1 MDPADMQA
9 FARAQQLLS
18 RKEDLAELPPMA
30 PLASMQADGSP
41 KRRSTKPAAA
51 PQPAAARRRPAPQKE
66 FALPAHHGPLPSL
79 SQLATESVGQ
89 ELQFLQK
96 PNPTSRR
103 PLRPRAPPEESR
115 RAALS
120 AIDTAMPSLDDDSA
134 QLIARA
140 RALIDGSAG
149 AATAEGLTQAPGR
162 PGGTSSATLQRRQR
176 RPASSARLQ
185 TLPERTGSAAAS
197 AAGGGA
203 AAAARIRTA
212 PPQSAPA
219 YEPVARYG
227 GADARAAAHHEEMR
241 ERARERVRQARLAS
255 QQQEV
260 EAEMAAVS
268 RQAGALSRDTAK
280 VERFRADVERRLAA
294 KLREQKRQAQES
306 AREQMEMAA
315 AQRAR
320 QQEQAAQE
328 QAVRRALQRKQQA
341 AQQQGE
347 P

>member
-9 FARAQQLLS
+9 FLRAQQLLS
-18 RKEDLAELPPMA
+18 RNEDLDELPPMA
-30 PLASMQADGSP
+30 PLSSMQPDGPSP
-41 KRRSTKPAAA
+41 KRRSTKQAAA
-51 PQPAAARRRPAPQKE
+51 PKPAVARRRPAPQKE
-66 FALPAHHGPLPSL
+66 FALPAHHGPLPTL

-96 PNPTSRR
+96 PNPTTRR

-120 AIDTAMPSLDDDSA
+120 AMDTAKENPNLDDDSA

-140 RALIDGSAG
+140 RALIDDSGGG
-149 AATAEGLTQAPGR
+149 ATGLTQAPGR
-162 PGGTSSATLQRRQR
+162 PGAASAASLQRRQR

-227 GADARAAAHHEEMR
+227 GGNHQRAETAVLRAPQLTALASGAGSPGYWLRYAHSGRAAEPL
-241 ERARERVRQARLAS
+241 RAQCEVWRPARRPAN
-255 QQQEV
+255 
-260 EAEMAAVS
+260 S
-268 RQAGALSRDTAK
+268 R
-280 VERFRADVERRLAA
+280 
-294 KLREQKRQAQES
+294 
-306 AREQMEMAA
+306 
-315 AQRAR
+315 
-320 QQEQAAQE
+320 
-328 QAVRRALQRKQQA
+328 
-341 AQQQGE
+341 
-347 P
+347 

>member
-18 RKEDLAELPPMA
+18 RKEDLDELPPMA
-30 PLASMQADGSP
+30 PLSSMQPDGPSP
-41 KRRSTKPAAA
+41 KRRPTKQAAA
-51 PQPAAARRRPAPQKE
+51 PAPAAARRRPAPQKE
-66 FALPAHHGPLPSL
+66 FALPAHHGPLPTL

-120 AIDTAMPSLDDDSA
+120 AMDTAMPSLDDDSA
-134 QLIARA
+134 RLIARA
-140 RALIDGSAG
+140 RALIDDSGGG
-149 AATAEGLTQAPGR
+149 ATEGLTQAPSR
-162 PGGTSSATLQRRQR
+162 PGAASSASLQRRQR

-227 GADARAAAHHEEMR
+227 GGNEPRAESAPVLGAPQPT
-241 ERARERVRQARLAS
+241 ALAS
-255 QQQEV
+255 GSWPLGPDLWV
-260 EAEMAAVS
+260 LTSGPWPLGLAPPATRCSVHTRAEQLRRSGPNAS
-268 RQAGALSRDTAK
+268 SGGAPGGPPGGPPGGLPGDR
-280 VERFRADVERRLAA
+280 
-294 KLREQKRQAQES
+294 
-306 AREQMEMAA
+306 
-315 AQRAR
+315 
-320 QQEQAAQE
+320 
-328 QAVRRALQRKQQA
+328 
-341 AQQQGE
+341 
-347 P
+347 

>member
-1 MDPADMQA
+1 MQA

-66 FALPAHHGPLPSL
+66 FALPADHGPLPSL

-89 ELQFLQK
+89 ELLFLQK

-149 AATAEGLTQAPGR
+149 AEGLTQAPGR
-162 PGGTSSATLQRRQR
+162 PGATSSASLQRRQR

-185 TLPERTGSAAAS
+185 TLPERTGPAAAS

-227 GADARAAAHHEEMR
+227 GADARAAHHEEMR
-241 ERARERVRQARLAS
+241 ERARERVRQARLAN

-260 EAEMAAVS
+260 EAEMEAVS
-268 RQAGALSRDTAK
+268 RQAGALSRDAAK
-280 VERFRADVERRLAA
+280 VESFRAEVERRLAA

-315 AQRAR
+315 AQRVR

>member
-1 MDPADMQA
+1 MDPSDMQA

-18 RKEDLAELPPMA
+18 RKEDLDELPPMA
-30 PLASMQADGSP
+30 PLSSMQEDGPSP
-41 KRRSTKPAAA
+41 KRRSTKQAAA
-51 PQPAAARRRPAPQKE
+51 PKPAAARRRPAPQKE
-66 FALPAHHGPLPSL
+66 FALPAHHGPLPTL

-96 PNPTSRR
+96 PNPTTRR

-120 AIDTAMPSLDDDSA
+120 AMDTAMPSLDDDSA

-140 RALIDGSAG
+140 RALIEDSGAG
-149 AATAEGLTQAPGR
+149 TEGLTQAPSR
-162 PGGTSSATLQRRQR
+162 PGAASSASLQRRQR

-185 TLPERTGSAAAS
+185 TLPERTGPAAAS

-227 GADARAAAHHEEMR
+227 GGNHQRA
-241 ERARERVRQARLAS
+241 
-255 QQQEV
+255 
-260 EAEMAAVS
+260 
-268 RQAGALSRDTAK
+268 
-280 VERFRADVERRLAA
+280 
-294 KLREQKRQAQES
+294 ES
-306 AREQMEMAA
+306 ARLGSATAHCPSLWALTSGAGSPGYWLLSAHSGRAAEPLPAPSGGLEACQQSRRKAKVGEFCSSPRQAIREMRPTRRCERWRGSACGRRGW
-315 AQRAR
+315 RASS
-320 QQEQAAQE
+320 
-328 QAVRRALQRKQQA
+328 RRWRRRWRR
-341 AQQQGE
+341 
-347 P
+347 

>member
-185 TLPERTGSAAAS
+185 TLPERTGPAAAS

-219 YEPVARYG
+219 YEPVARKP
-227 GADARAAAHHEEMR
+227 
-241 ERARERVRQARLAS
+241 S
-255 QQQEV
+255 
-260 EAEMAAVS
+260 
-268 RQAGALSRDTAK
+268 
-280 VERFRADVERRLAA
+280 
-294 KLREQKRQAQES
+294 
-306 AREQMEMAA
+306 
-315 AQRAR
+315 
-320 QQEQAAQE
+320 
-328 QAVRRALQRKQQA
+328 
-341 AQQQGE
+341 